1 MEAPLESSIYFPNLH
16 IYLQHVGKNFD
27 VFGISIAFYGVTI
40 GIGMLLGVLFLL
52 REARITGQN
61 EDTYLDISMI
71 VIVCSVIGARLY
83 YVVFSW
89 DLYRDN
95 LLSIFNIRQGGLAI
109 YGGVLAG
116 ILSGIVVARAF
127 KIPFFKG
134 ADTVILGLV
143 IGQII
148 GRWGNFFNR
157 EAFGGYSDGLFAMQL
172 PLDAIRSMDDVT
184 AEMLAHAQTIGGTIF
199 VSVHPTFLY
208 ESLWNLGLFLILL
221 WYRKRKRFEGE
232 IFFLYLL
239 GYGVGRCWIENLR
252 TDQLLLWHTQLP
264 VSQLLAVLLIV
275 ISTARIGFYY
285 LKNLKKS

>member
-1 MEAPLESSIYFPNLH
+1 MGAGLESSIYFPNLH

-61 EDTYLDISMI
+61 EDAYLDISMI

-184 AEMLAHAQTIGGTIF
+184 AEMLAHAQTIGGTTF

-221 WYRKRKRFEGE
+221 WYRRRKRFEGE

-275 ISTARIGFYY
+275 ISAARIGFYY

>member
-1 MEAPLESSIYFPNLH
+1 MEAGLESSIYFPNLH